1 MHATCTFFSK
11 GIFNVFDSPKLKS
24 FIQTQSQ
31 YNKTK
36 FTGYRDNSTQLDN
49 ISITIAK

>member
-11 GIFNVFDSPKLKS
+11 GIFNVFDSPKLKN

-49 ISITIAK
+49 ISITITK